1 MSLTNI
7 ISAIGNTNSIYP
19 LLIRDC
25 GIENPTKVLLT
36 YNQNKEE
43 SPKIAKLATR
53 ERFIDEYAVSAVWL
67 GGIPLIDRISNY
79 LIKKA
84 GYNPGINLK
93 LFKNNGLQNIEE
105 NIKNFK
111 GKVPDYII
119 KELEKAKNNKPMLE
133 KLIACKFLASTL
145 IPITLMGFIIPKFI
159 FASSAKKIE
168 EQKKKLQE
176 NTLKIGT
183 SKPADFQKL
192 SNCINNKKVS
202 FKGWVSTVANFST
215 VEKMAVTDG
224 GYAIGRL
231 GTARNKNE
239 GIDISFKMAGMMF
252 LNYLAP
258 KYIQKILDK
267 ATNEVTN
274 LNVSLD
280 PKVFENKELLQQ
292 IKNNTL
298 KLPKGNSEKEILQFI
313 DNNPNTV
320 FVKIANELK
329 KIKLLESGI
338 RDPRN
343 YVDIKELSNLKDD
356 LAQFAQK
363 ARIDINNLEKFAQKA
378 KMAKS
383 LNILTN
389 IVLSSFLLAVALP
402 KAQFAFRKLVTKSDL
417 EPGLAPAKKEI

>member
-1 MSLTNI
+1 MSLTSI

-36 YNQNKEE
+36 YNQNKKE

-67 GGIPLIDRISNY
+67 GGIPLIDKVSDY
-79 LIKKA
+79 FIKKA
-84 GYNPGINLK
+84 GYNPDINLK
-93 LFKNNGLQNIEE
+93 LFKNNALQNIEE

-111 GKVPDYII
+111 GKVPESII

-133 KLIACKFLASTL
+133 KLMACKFLASTI
-145 IPITLMGFIIPKFI
+145 IPITLMGYIIPKFI

-168 EQKKKLQE
+168 KAKKKLQAT
-176 NTLKIGT
+176 NYTTQKDLQNA
-183 SKPADFQKL
+183 SDFL
-192 SNCINNKKVS
+192 NNKKIS
-202 FKGWVSTVANFST
+202 FKGWISKAANFST
-215 VEKMAVTDG
+215 VEKMAITDG
-224 GYAIGRL
+224 GYAAGRL
-231 GTARNKNE
+231 STARNKNE
-239 GIDISFKMAGMMF
+239 TIDIGFKMAGMMF
-252 LNYLAP
+252 LNYIAP

-267 ATNEVTN
+267 ATNEATN

-280 PKVFENKELLQQ
+280 PKVFENKELLEQ

-298 KLPKGNSEKEILQFI
+298 KLPKGNGEKEILKFI
-313 DNNPNTV
+313 DNNPNSV
-320 FVKIANELK
+320 FAKIANELK
-329 KIKLLESGI
+329 KIKLLENGI

-343 YVDIKELSNLKDD
+343 YIDIKELANLKDD
-356 LAQFAQK
+356 LAQFAKK
-363 ARIDINNLEKFAQKA
+363 AKIDVNNLEKFAQKA

-383 LNILTN
+383 LNILIN
-389 IVLSSFLLAVALP
+389 IVLSSFLLAIALP
-402 KAQFAFRKLVTKSDL
+402 KAQFAFRKLVTGSDL

>member
-1 MSLTNI
+1 MSLTSI

-36 YNQNKEE
+36 YNQNKKE

-67 GGIPLIDRISNY
+67 GGIPLIDKVSDY
-79 LIKKA
+79 FIKKA
-84 GYNPGINLK
+84 GYNPDINLK

-111 GKVPDYII
+111 GKVPESII

-133 KLIACKFLASTL
+133 KLMACKFLASTI
-145 IPITLMGFIIPKFI
+145 IPITLMGYIIPKFI

-168 EQKKKLQE
+168 KAKKKLQE
-176 NTLKIGT
+176 TNYTT
-183 SKPADFQKL
+183 QKDL
-192 SNCINNKKVS
+192 QNASEFLNNKKIS
-202 FKGWVSTVANFST
+202 FKGWISKAANFST
-215 VEKMAVTDG
+215 VEKMAITDG
-224 GYAIGRL
+224 GYAAGRL
-231 GTARNKNE
+231 STARNKNE
-239 GIDISFKMAGMMF
+239 TIDIGFKMAGMMF
-252 LNYLAP
+252 LNYIAP

-267 ATNEVTN
+267 ATNEATN

-280 PKVFENKELLQQ
+280 PKVFENKELLEQ

-298 KLPKGNSEKEILQFI
+298 KLPKGNSEKEILKFI
-313 DNNPNTV
+313 DNNPNSV
-320 FVKIANELK
+320 FAKIANELK
-329 KIKLLESGI
+329 KIKLLENGI

-343 YVDIKELSNLKDD
+343 YIDIKELVNLKDD
-356 LAQFAQK
+356 LAQFAKK
-363 ARIDINNLEKFAQKA
+363 AKIDVNNLEKFAQKA

-383 LNILTN
+383 LNILIN
-389 IVLSSFLLAVALP
+389 IVLSSFLLAIALP
-402 KAQFAFRKLVTKSDL
+402 KAQFAFRKLVTGSDL